1 LGAAA
6 HGRVSHKHDTLTV
19 IGRRLEP
26 ADHDLRDSLTRAAQP
41 YEFYESDSAQGRTL
55 LERHAI
61 RDDGLPVVI
70 DGEKTY
76 ENATLVMLAEA
87 WNALTPPA
95 RSHYDLAII
104 GAGPAGL
111 AAAVYGASDG
121 LSTIVFERDIPGG
134 QAGHTS
140 MIENFFGFP
149 GGIEGATLARLAARQ
164 AESFGADLQL
174 LRGIRGGGACAE
186 GGMRIESTDGYP
198 VTADVAVVASGIE
211 WRRLEVDG
219 IEQLLGRGVY
229 YGAGR
234 SESIGSEGK
243 EIVIV
248 GAGNSAG
255 QAVMNFADARA
266 RVTMVVRGDSLDKSM
281 SAYLVRRIED
291 TPLIDVRLR
300 SRVRGADGDQESLR
314 SVTIEDSAGTVERHP
329 ADGLFVCIGGQP
341 QTAWATKKGFDTDQ
355 AGYLL
360 TGPDLL
366 KAGARPASWTLERD
380 PLALETCVP
389 GIFAAGDAR
398 HGSTKRVAAAV
409 GEGAMAVA
417 LAERRLEELART

>member
-1 LGAAA
+1 MSAQ
-6 HGRVSHKHDTLTV
+6 SKTLTV
-19 IGRRLEP
+19 IGRRLDP
-26 ADHDLRDSLTRAAQP
+26 GDHDLRDSLTRGAQP
-41 YEFYESDSAQGRTL
+41 YEFYESDSAEGKAL
-55 LERHAI
+55 LDRHGI
-61 RDDGLPVVI
+61 TEGGLPVVI
-70 DGEKTY
+70 DGEELY
-76 ENATLVMLAEA
+76 ENATMVTLAEA
-87 WNALTPPA
+87 WNALTPPT
-95 RSHYDLAII
+95 RSHYDLAIV

-164 AESFGADLQL
+164 AESFGAELQL
-174 LRGIRGGGACAE
+174 LRGIREGTARAE
-186 GGMRIESTDGYP
+186 GGMRIESTDGIE
-198 VTADVAVVASGIE
+198 VTADVAVVAPGME

-234 SESIGSEGK
+234 SESVGSDGK

-255 QAVMNFADARA
+255 QAVLNFAEAHA
-266 RVTMVVRGDSLDKSM
+266 RVTMVVRGDSLGKSM
-281 SAYLVRRIED
+281 SAYLVRRIEQNS
-291 TPLIDVRLR
+291 LIDVRLR
-300 SRVRGADGDQESLR
+300 SRVHALDGEEASLR
-314 SVTIEDSAGTVERHP
+314 AVTIEDASGTVERLA
-329 ADGLFVCIGGQP
+329 ADQLFVCIGGEP
-341 QTAWATKKGFDTDQ
+341 RTAWATEKGFDIDQ

-366 KAGARPASWTLERD
+366 KGGDRPASWPLERD

-389 GIFAAGDAR
+389 GIFAAGDVR

-417 LAERRLEELART
+417 LAERRLEELARA

>member
-1 LGAAA
+1 VGVK
-6 HGRVSHKHDTLTV
+6 RPTLTV
-19 IGRRLEP
+19 VGRRLDP
-26 ADHDLRDSLTRAAQP
+26 GDHELRDSLTRAAQP
-41 YEFYESDSAQGRTL
+41 YEFYESESEEGRTL
-55 LERHAI
+55 LERHGVTEG
-61 RDDGLPVVI
+61 GLPVVI
-70 DGEKTY
+70 EGEQTY
-76 ENATLVMLAEA
+76 ENATIVTLAES
-87 WNALTPPA
+87 WNALTPPT

-164 AESFGADLQL
+164 AESFGAELQL
-174 LRGIRGGGACAE
+174 LRGIKGGGARE
-186 GGMRIESTDGYP
+186 QGGMRIESSDGIE
-198 VTADVAVVASGIE
+198 VTADVAVLAPGIE

-219 IEQLLGRGVY
+219 IEELLGRGVY

-234 SESIGSEGK
+234 SEAIGSAGQEV
-243 EIVIV
+243 VIV

-255 QAVMNFADARA
+255 QAAMSFADAQA
-266 RVTMVVRGDSLDKSM
+266 HVTMVVRGDSLAKSM
-281 SAYLVRRIED
+281 SAYLVRRIEQ
-291 TPLIDVRLR
+291 TPLIGVHLR
-300 SRVRGADGDQESLR
+300 SHIRGVDGDESSLR
-314 SVTIEDSAGTVERHP
+314 SVTIEDAGGAVQRHEAER
-329 ADGLFVCIGGQP
+329 LFVCIGGQP
-341 QTAWATKKGFDTDQ
+341 HTGWAKKKAFETDR

-366 KAGARPASWTLERD
+366 RDGARPPGWPLERD

-417 LAERRLEELART
+417 LAERRLEELAPA

>member
-1 LGAAA
+1 
-6 HGRVSHKHDTLTV
+6 VSPQRQTLTV
-19 IGRRLEP
+19 IGRRLHP
-26 ADHDLRDSLTRAAQP
+26 GDHDLRDSLTRAAQP
-41 YEFYESDSAQGRTL
+41 YEFYESDSAEGKAL
-55 LERHAI
+55 LERHGI
-61 RDDGLPVVI
+61 TEGGLPVVI
-70 DGEKTY
+70 DGEETL
-76 ENATLVMLAEA
+76 ENATIVTLAES
-87 WNALTPPA
+87 WNARTPPT
-95 RSHYDLAII
+95 RSHYDLAIV

-121 LSTIVFERDIPGG
+121 LSTIVFERDVPGG

-149 GGIEGATLARLAARQ
+149 GGIEGATLARLAALQ
-164 AESFGADLQL
+164 AEGFGAELQL
-174 LRGIRGGGACAE
+174 LRGIREGTAREE
-186 GGMRIESTDGYP
+186 GGMHICSTDGIE
-198 VTADVAVVASGIE
+198 VTADVAVVAPGME

-234 SESIGSEGK
+234 SESIGCDGK
-243 EIVIV
+243 EVVIV

-266 RVTMVVRGDSLDKSM
+266 RVTMVVRGDSLGKSM
-281 SAYLVRRIED
+281 SAYLVRRIERN
-291 TPLIDVRLR
+291 PLIDVRLR
-300 SRVRGADGDQESLR
+300 SHVRGLDGDERSLR
-314 SVTIEDSAGTVERHP
+314 AVTIEDANGTVDRHA
-329 ADGLFVCIGGQP
+329 ADRLFVCIGGEP
-341 QTAWATKKGFDTDQ
+341 RTAWATEKGFEIDQ

-366 KAGARPASWTLERD
+366 KGGNRPASWPLERD

-389 GIFAAGDAR
+389 GIFAAGDVR
-398 HGSTKRVAAAV
+398 HGSTKRVAGAV

-417 LAERRLEELART
+417 LAERRLEELARA

>member
-1 LGAAA
+1 
-6 HGRVSHKHDTLTV
+6 VSPLRPTLTV
-19 IGRRLEP
+19 VGRRLDP
-26 ADHDLRDSLTRAAQP
+26 GDHELRDSLTRAAQP
-41 YEFYESDSAQGRTL
+41 YEFYESDSPEGKAL
-55 LERHAI
+55 LERYGI
-61 RDDGLPVVI
+61 GEGGLPVVI
-70 DGEKTY
+70 EGEETY
-76 ENATLVMLAEA
+76 QNATITRLAEA
-87 WNALTPPA
+87 WNDLRPPT
-95 RSHYDLAII
+95 RSHYDLAIV

-149 GGIEGATLARLAARQ
+149 DGIEGAKLSRLAARQ
-164 AESFGADLQL
+164 AQRFGAELQL
-174 LRGIRGGGACAE
+174 LRGIREGTARGE
-186 GGMRIESTDGYP
+186 GGMRIETTDGIE
-198 VTADVAVVASGIE
+198 VTADVAVVAPGME
-211 WRRLEVDG
+211 WRKLDADG

-234 SESIGSEGK
+234 SESVGCDGK
-243 EIVIV
+243 EVVIV

-255 QAVMNFADARA
+255 QAVMNFADAGA
-266 RVTMVVRGDSLDKSM
+266 RVTMVVRGDSLGKSM
-281 SAYLVRRIED
+281 SAYLVRRIEQN
-291 TPLIDVRLR
+291 PRIDVRLR
-300 SRVRGADGDQESLR
+300 SRVQGLDGDEISLR
-314 SVTIEDSAGTVERHP
+314 SVTIEDGAGRLERHD
-329 ADGLFVCIGGQP
+329 ADRLFLCIGGEP
-341 QTAWATKKGFDTDQ
+341 RTAWATEKGFEIDQ

-366 KAGARPASWTLERD
+366 RGGDRPASWPLERD

-389 GIFAAGDAR
+389 GIFAAGDVR

-417 LAERRLEELART
+417 LAERRLEELAGA

>member
-1 LGAAA
+1 MGVR
-6 HGRVSHKHDTLTV
+6 HRTLTV
-19 IGRRLEP
+19 VGRRLDP
-26 ADHDLRDSLTRAAQP
+26 RDHDLRDSLTRAAQP
-41 YEFYESDSAQGRTL
+41 YEFYESESAEGRAL
-55 LERHAI
+55 LDRHGV
-61 RDDGLPVVI
+61 REDGLPMVV
-70 DGEKTY
+70 DGEDTY
-76 ENATLVMLAEA
+76 ENATIVKLAEA
-87 WNALTPPA
+87 WNAMTPPT

-121 LSTIVFERDIPGG
+121 LATIVFERDIPGG

-164 AESFGADLQL
+164 AESFGAELQL
-174 LRGIRGGGACAE
+174 LRGIRGGGARPE
-186 GGMRIESTDGYP
+186 GGMHIVSSDGIE
-198 VTADVAVVASGIE
+198 VTADVAVVAPGIE
-211 WRRLEVDG
+211 WRRLDVDG
-219 IEQLLGRGVY
+219 IEELLGRGVY

-234 SESIGSEGK
+234 SEAVGSAGK
-243 EIVIV
+243 DVVIV

-255 QAVMNFADARA
+255 QAVMNFADAEA
-266 RVTMVVRGDSLDKSM
+266 RVTMVVRGDSLAKSM
-281 SAYLVRRIED
+281 SAYLVERIEQ
-291 TPLIDVRLR
+291 TPAIDVRLR
-300 SRVRGADGDQESLR
+300 SQVQGVGGDEVCLR
-314 SVTIEDSAGTVERHP
+314 SVTTED
-329 ADGLFVCIGGQP
+329 ADGKLEQLPSDQLFLCIGGQP
-341 QTAWATKKGFDTDQ
+341 HTAWATKKGFDTDK

-366 KAGARPASWTLERD
+366 KGGERPASWTLERD

-417 LAERRLEELART
+417 LAERRLQELVPA

>member
-1 LGAAA
+1 L
-6 HGRVSHKHDTLTV
+6 VV
-19 IGRRLEP
+19 GRRLDP
-26 ADHDLRDSLTRAAQP
+26 RDHELRDSLTRAAQP
-41 YEFYESDSAQGRTL
+41 YEFYEAESAEGRAL
-55 LERHAI
+55 LDRHGVTENA
-61 RDDGLPVVI
+61 LPVVV
-70 DGEKTY
+70 DGEQAY
-76 ENATLVMLAEA
+76 ENATIVTLAES
-87 WNALTPPA
+87 WNALTPPT
-95 RSHYDLAII
+95 RSHYDLAIV

-149 GGIEGATLARLAARQ
+149 GGIEGAALARLAARQ
-164 AESFGADLQL
+164 AESFGAELQV
-174 LRGIRGGGACAE
+174 LRGIKGGGARPE
-186 GGMRIESTDGYP
+186 GGMRILSTDDIE
-198 VTADVAVVASGIE
+198 VTADVAVVAPGIE
-211 WRRLEVDG
+211 WRRLEADG
-219 IEQLLGRGVY
+219 IEELLGRGVY

-234 SESIGSEGK
+234 SESVGSAGK
-243 EIVIV
+243 QVVIV

-255 QAVMNFADARA
+255 QAAMNFADAHA
-266 RVTMVVRGDSLDKSM
+266 AVTMVVRGQSLGKSM
-281 SAYLVRRIED
+281 SAYLVRRIEES
-291 TPLIDVRLR
+291 PLIDVRLQ
-300 SRVRGADGDQESLR
+300 SRIGELDDAEGSLR
-314 SVTIEDSAGTVERHP
+314 SITIEDGGGAVERHS
-329 ADGLFVCIGGQP
+329 ADQLFLCIGGQP
-341 QTAWATKKGFDTDQ
+341 RTGWATKKGFDTDS

-366 KAGARPASWTLERD
+366 KDGARPAYWPLERD

-417 LAERRLEELART
+417 LAERRLEELAPA

>member
-1 LGAAA
+1 L
-6 HGRVSHKHDTLTV
+6 VV
-19 IGRRLEP
+19 GRRLDP
-26 ADHDLRDSLTRAAQP
+26 GDHELRDSLTRAAQP
-41 YEFYESDSAQGRTL
+41 YEFYEAESEQGTAL
-55 LERHAI
+55 LDRHGVTEG
-61 RDDGLPVVI
+61 GLPLVV
-70 DGEKTY
+70 DGEQAY
-76 ENATLVMLAEA
+76 ENATIVKLAES
-87 WNALTPPA
+87 WNALTPPT
-95 RSHYDLAII
+95 RSHYDLAIV

-164 AESFGADLQL
+164 AESFGAELQV
-174 LRGIRGGGACAE
+174 LRGIRGGGARPE
-186 GGMRIESTDGYP
+186 GGMRIISSDDIE
-198 VTADVAVVASGIE
+198 VTSDVAVVAPGIE

-219 IEQLLGRGVY
+219 IEELLGRGVY

-234 SESIGSEGK
+234 SESVGSAGK
-243 EIVIV
+243 QVVIV

-255 QAVMNFADARA
+255 QAAMNFADGHAA
-266 RVTMVVRGDSLDKSM
+266 VTMVVRGQSLGKSM
-281 SAYLVRRIED
+281 SAYLVRRIEQ
-291 TPLIDVRLR
+291 TPLIDVRLQ
-300 SRVRGADGDQESLR
+300 SRIGAVEEAEGSLR
-314 SVTIEDSAGTVERHP
+314 SVAIEDGGGTVEHHG
-329 ADGLFVCIGGQP
+329 ADQLFLCIGGQP
-341 QTAWATKKGFDTDQ
+341 QTGWATKKGFDTDS

-366 KAGARPASWTLERD
+366 HDGARPAYWPLERD
-380 PLALETCVP
+380 PLALETCIP

-409 GEGAMAVA
+409 GEGAMAAA
-417 LAERRLEELART
+417 LAERRLEELAPA